1 MAWMRGLFTR
11 RYPNNY
17 DATTTEQWMRE
28 IVLRGPMQFQA
39 VRTDDAL
46 CISLCTSYPWLPND
60 KEVSVIVILADLGK
74 MWQTLPLLRCSIA
87 WAKSRNATL
96 WRFSSETP
104 QDCVPLMKRLGVKQ
118 DTPRFKLEL

>member
-1 MAWMRGLFTR
+1 MVGVCERAAAPDRVERPAATVGDVPLVGVRYITSQDMAWMRGLFTR

-74 MWQTLPLLRCSIA
+74 MWQTLPLLR
-87 WAKSRNATL
+87 
-96 WRFSSETP
+96 
-104 QDCVPLMKRLGVKQ
+104 
-118 DTPRFKLEL
+118 